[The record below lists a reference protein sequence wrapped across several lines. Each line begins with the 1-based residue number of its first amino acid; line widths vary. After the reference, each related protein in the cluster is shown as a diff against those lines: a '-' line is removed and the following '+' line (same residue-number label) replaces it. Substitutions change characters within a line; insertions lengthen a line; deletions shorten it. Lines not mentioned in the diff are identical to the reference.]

1 MRFVIPE
8 QGGAMADDIVRFQI
22 EVRTGMHQLLQNV
35 LRLSKIQLVEHPL
48 LVTAFKDIGSVS
60 VIPEDASLA
69 GGQARRHIQ
78 DPCR

>member
-48 LVTAFKDIGSVS
+48 LVTAFKDIGSCVGHWRDHG
-60 VIPEDASLA
+60 ELL
-69 GGQARRHIQ
+69 GGW
-78 DPCR
+78 